1 MNKSKQPSKPKVKL
15 TRSEALRELARRRG
29 LIDEPGT
36 FRLENYLFDKQLAF
50 VRDPSDFKA
59 AVTTRRSGK
68 TEGCA
73 ADLNDAASRSEDYGV
88 FLYITINRKMAKRNI
103 WPKLKMINRM
113 FALGGVPNES
123 DLTITYPK
131 GGIIMCLGAEDRGAI
146 ENLRGLAIKKAY
158 LDEVQ
163 SFPEYIRELVDLVIG
178 PALMDYQGQL
188 ILIGTPGAV
197 PAGYF
202 YDLTN
207 PSSPNYI
214 GQGCSKHSWS
224 FFDNPKMPYLK
235 LGKTHQDAL
244 DRELKRRGVTVAD
257 PSIQREWFG
266 RWVTDENSLVYHW
279 GQHNH
284 YDQLPQGNYHYLIG
298 LDLGFGDAD
307 AIALLAYS
315 DTSLKTYLVEEKITR
330 GQDISALV
338 KQIEGMLAKYDVDK
352 IVVDTGGLGKKI
364 TEEIAKRF
372 SVPMVAAEKTRK
384 MEYIELMND
393 AMRTGKLMIKA
404 TSQFAMDSVKVEWD
418 HDKSTPDR
426 KVISNRFHSDICD
439 AVLYAWR
446 ESYSYTYKVE
456 KAAPEFGTKEWSDE
470 QSEMMFQAELER
482 LEEAKTVEN
491 ELKERY
497 TVEPDL
503 NGVQRL
509 DRPKL
514 RYQDRF
520 DKRRKI

>member
-1 MNKSKQPSKPKVKL
+1 MSVTPKPKKTKL

-29 LIDEPGT
+29 LLDEPGT

-73 ADLNDAASRSEDYGV
+73 ADLNDSASRSEDYGV

-113 FALGGVPNES
+113 FVLAGVPNES

-163 SFPEYIRELVDLVIG
+163 SFPEYIRELIDLVIG

-188 ILIGTPGAV
+188 ILIGTPGPV

-207 PSSPNYI
+207 PASPNYS
-214 GQGCSKHSWS
+214 GSGCSKHTWS

-244 DRELKRRGVTVAD
+244 QRELDRRGVTTAD

-266 RWVTDENSLVYHW
+266 RWVTDENSLVFHCDKR
-279 GQHNH
+279 ND
-284 YDQLPQGNYHYLIG
+284 YDVLPEGNWHYLIG
-298 LDLGFGDAD
+298 LDLGFKDAD
-307 AIALLAYS
+307 AIAVLAYS
-315 DTSLKTYLVEEKITR
+315 DSHPATYLVAEKITR

-338 KQIEGMLAKYDVDK
+338 SQIDDLCRQYPVDK
-352 IVVDTGGLGKKI
+352 IVVDAGGLGKKI
-364 TEEIAKRF
+364 TEEISKRF
-372 SVPMVAAEKTRK
+372 SVPMVAAEKIRK

-393 AMRTGKLMIKA
+393 AMRTGRLMIKA
-404 TSQFAMDSVKVEWD
+404 TSQFALDSLKIEWD
-418 HDKSTPDR
+418 QDRSTPER
-426 KVISNRFHSDICD
+426 KVVSDRCHSDICD

-446 ESYSYTYKVE
+446 ESYSYTYQKINAE
-456 KAAPEFGTKEWSDE
+456 PEFGTKAWSDAE
-470 QSEMMFQAELER
+470 SDKMFNAELER
-482 LEEAKTVEN
+482 LEEAKTVED
-491 ELKERY
+491 ELRERY
-497 TVEPDL
+497 TPEANLDV
-503 NGVQRL
+503 VQRL

-514 RYQDRF
+514 RYQARF
-520 DKRRKI
+520 DKRRKL